1 MRKTSYVIA
10 GLTVALVGTNAF
22 WLYKTI
28 DSAVSY
34 SYLNDSYR
42 AARSSAQQAFAVLPV
57 AARPGSSQADV
68 VAAAVRAGDVAE
80 PFEKDGYTWVGDI
93 GLKFGSDGR
102 VVDAM
107 PSVDPL

>member
-10 GLTVALVGTNAF
+10 GLAVALVGTNAF

-93 GLKFGSDGR
+93 GLKFGSDGP

-107 PSVDPL
+107 PGVDPL